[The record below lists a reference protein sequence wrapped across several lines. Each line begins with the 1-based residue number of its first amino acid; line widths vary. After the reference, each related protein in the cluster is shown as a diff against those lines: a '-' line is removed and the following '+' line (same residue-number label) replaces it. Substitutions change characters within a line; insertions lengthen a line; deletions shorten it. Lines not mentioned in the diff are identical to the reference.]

1 VSVLSPQ
8 DRAVVRQAVAH
19 TRGDRQLLRALVV
32 ERAKP
37 KKNRRRRARQIAG
50 VVIHCVYC
58 GGHAKGRGACH
69 AHSDLP
75 ALDPFFEAVFL
86 GSAGA

>member
-1 VSVLSPQ
+1 VSVLSLE
-8 DRAVVRQAVAH
+8 DRAVVRRAVEQ
-19 TRGDRQLLRALVV
+19 TRTDRRLLRALVV

>member
-19 TRGDRQLLRALVV
+19 TRSDRQLLRALVV

>member
-1 VSVLSPQ
+1 VSTLSAH
-8 DRAVVRQAVAH
+8 DRTIVRQAVAH